1 VGRVIAIANQKGGV
15 GKTTTAI
22 NVAVALSRLDPPV
35 LLIDLDPQANATSG
49 LTRSA
54 DSTLR
59 EHPRPNI
66 YDVMI
71 ERMPLSSIVR
81 AARDGLDLAPAG
93 PDLVAAEIELSA
105 ADSREYR
112 LKLAIFS
119 LVAKYNYVLI
129 DTPPSLGLLTLNALV
144 AADAVIIPMQ
154 CEYYALE
161 GLSALLATIRRV
173 RAALNPGLEVDG
185 IVMTMYDS
193 RNRLC
198 RDVEGEVRGHFPDK
212 AFSSVIPR
220 NVRLSESPS
229 HGLSVLEYD
238 PRSTG
243 AESYRRLAAEIA
255 ARASR
260 AALPT
265 ATAAASNHPADEEK
279 KP

>member
-15 GKTTTAI
+15 GKTTTAV
-22 NVAVALSRLDPPV
+22 NVAVALSRLDAPV

-49 LTRSA
+49 LTRAA
-54 DSTLR
+54 DTA
-59 EHPRPNI
+59 ENPRPNI
-66 YDVMI
+66 YDVLI
-71 ERMPLSSIVR
+71 ERLPISSIIR

-93 PDLVAAEIELSA
+93 QDLVAAEIELA
-105 ADSREYR
+105 ATDKREYR
-112 LKLAIFS
+112 LKSAISS
-119 LVAKYNYVLI
+119 LINKYNYVLV
-129 DTPPSLGLLTLNALV
+129 DTPPSLGLLTLNGLV

-161 GLSALLATIRRV
+161 GLSALLATVRRV
-173 RAALNPGLEVDG
+173 SAALNPTLEVDG
-185 IVMTMYDS
+185 IVLTMYDS

-265 ATAAASNHPADEEK
+265 AASAATSNHPADEEK